1 MVNSTPPSFLTDA
14 ATALRGYATR
24 GYHIEP
30 GLVPDEICDRLVAMA
45 ITKSNAVDGTFRP
58 IPMPHFV
65 DPMFMQMMRY
75 RPVVDIVE
83 QLVGGPASGLGG
95 EFFYMRPGTPGFSD
109 HQDNAYVQAPPDRFV
124 SVWTALCDVGPENGG
139 LIFYPGSH
147 TLGALEVEHRDV
159 VPDPGQNPGA
169 AAIRAIL
176 PRAFDCVHPT
186 VRKGTILFFH
196 SQLVHASHPNRSTD
210 RFRYSF
216 LATYI
221 KRGEP
226 FRPGTAQ
233 KRREVELYAATTS
246 IAGD

>member
-1 MVNSTPPSFLTDA
+1 MRMITTTSPSFSADS
-14 ATALRGYATR
+14 ATALRGYSER

-30 GLVPDEICDRLVAMA
+30 NLVPDEVCNRLISMA
-45 ITKSNAVDGTFRP
+45 AAKPNALDGTFRP

-65 DPMFMQMMRY
+65 DPIFMEMMRFG
-75 RPVVDIVE
+75 PIVDIVE
-83 QLVGGPASGLGG
+83 HLVGGRASGLGG
-95 EFFYMRPGTPGFSD
+95 EYFYMRPGTPGFSE

-147 TLGALEVEHRDV
+147 KAGALEVERRDV

-176 PRAFDCVHPT
+176 PAGFEPLHPR
-186 VRKGTILFFH
+186 VRKGTVLFFH
-196 SQLVHASHPNRSTD
+196 SHLVHASNPNRTTD
-210 RFRYSF
+210 CFRYSF

-221 KRGEP
+221 KTGEP

-233 KRREVELYAATTS
+233 KRREVELYGPITPTS
-246 IAGD
+246 